1 MIFIAIGILHIS
13 VTFFRTTIEI
23 RVLVTFE
30 MFWKRQFKTTAIS
43 SFEFPTKTLN
53 GVVCSICITRFTQ
66 QLDFL
71 FSKSRLDG
79 DLDKVQAKLNRFRQC
94 VGYWKEKLTL
104 DWLNLIPQKLHLKP
118 FEQLTQTLK
127 NFPARENFLLSID
140 CKWTFFWQRSVLSSL
155 SLKQHN
161 LNDRRSC
168 TWSNEKLVQ
177 CALYYCK
184 KNKDDRSLMQFLLFG
199 TGFYFRWLLFSWH
212 QYHFH

>member
-30 MFWKRQFKTTAIS
+30 MYWKRQFKTTAIS

-94 VGYWKEKLTL
+94 VGY
-104 DWLNLIPQKLHLKP
+104 
-118 FEQLTQTLK
+118 
-127 NFPARENFLLSID
+127 
-140 CKWTFFWQRSVLSSL
+140 
-155 SLKQHN
+155 
-161 LNDRRSC
+161 
-168 TWSNEKLVQ
+168 
-177 CALYYCK
+177 
-184 KNKDDRSLMQFLLFG
+184 
-199 TGFYFRWLLFSWH
+199 
-212 QYHFH
+212 